1 MNRQQD
7 GPPSFLAR
15 TRRIFK
21 RLIVAIPLAIAAAG
35 TMTVAEGI
43 AKAPP
48 AHAWGLGSITKVT
61 DKFADAAKAVSGAIQ
76 KAQGA
81 AKDAARRVGNDI
93 KNTSKI
99 VGRNA
104 KDWGTSVGA
113 GARDVARVATGGRRG
128 TLRSYN
134 NGARSATAGNH
145 VVRGPA
151 SAKRPASATPPRRQV
166 TRDVKRPVLK
176 RQERRT
182 TSTRIAVGNQGIG
195 KKDIQIRKRI
205 ARDKS
210 VKGRPANAGRAKK
223 KIKRL
228 GRDRKD
234 KRFKKLRRTRDIKKT
249 RDKRKRLSRG
259 SNKKRL
265 KKSRRDRRFK
275 KKRSHRRSFN
285 KGRDRRGVNRRS
297 KPLRS

>member
-1 MNRQQD
+1 MNRQQG
-7 GPPSFLAR
+7 GPPSLFAKAR
-15 TRRIFK
+15 RVFK

-35 TMTVAEGI
+35 TMTLAEGI
-43 AKAPP
+43 ATAPP

-93 KNTSKI
+93 KNTSTI

-113 GARDVARVATGGRRG
+113 GARDVARAATGGRGG
-128 TLRSYN
+128 TLRSN
-134 NGARSATAGNH
+134 SNGARSARVGNR

-151 SAKRPASATPPRRQV
+151 SAKRPASAIPPRRQL
-166 TRDVKRPVLK
+166 TRDVKRPGLK
-176 RQERRT
+176 RQDKRT
-182 TSTRIAVGNQGIG
+182 TSTRIAVKDQGIG
-195 KKDIQIRKRI
+195 KKDIKRRNRI

-210 VKGRPANAGRAKK
+210 ANTRPFDARRANK

-234 KRFKKLRRTRDIKKT
+234 KRVRKLRRTRDIRKT

-259 SNKKRL
+259 YKKKRL
-265 KKSRRDRRFK
+265 TKSRRDRRFK
-275 KKRSHRRSFN
+275 KKRSQSRRFN
-285 KGRDRRGVNRRS
+285 KRRDRRRVNRRS